1 MARRV
6 LVSLGVVIIAF
17 ALVWLYLIFPG
28 MAKLPADYQKVYHFE
43 GTVQV
48 LNPAT
53 GALVS
58 IPGGTKMD
66 RTLKATDVN
75 DADALILQ
83 QVIKFTMAANGAPL
97 SAANPALA
105 ALDSTETYA
114 IDRTT
119 RANVAGGDK
128 SRSGQF
134 TFPAEVKQ
142 ETYQFW
148 SATTGTALPATF
160 VAEETIQDV
169 KVYVFKIDSKGN
181 AYPNAS
187 NGAPQ
192 KVDVATT
199 IKVEPVSGTPVYTTT
214 KTTIIMQASA
224 TLSLP
229 VLINESTFTSA
240 TVDENVIEAKDNR
253 SKILWASVY
262 GFWAVFGLGAVLVV
276 IGLLSKSKATS

>member
-1 MARRV
+1 MAKRG
-6 LVSLGVVIIAF
+6 LMFSGIAVIAL

-28 MAKLPADYQKVYHFE
+28 MAKLPADYEKVYHFE

-53 GALVS
+53 GSLVA

-75 DADALILQ
+75 DADALIVAQ
-83 QVIKFTMAANGAPL
+83 TIKFTMTANGAPL

-119 RANVAGGDK
+119 RENVAGGDK
-128 SRSGQF
+128 SRTGQF
-134 TFPAEVKQ
+134 TFPANTKQ

-148 SATTGTALPATF
+148 SATTGTALPAAF
-160 VAEETIQDV
+160 AGEEEIDGL
-169 KVYVFKIDSKGN
+169 KVYVFKIDSKDN
-181 AYPNAS
+181 AYPNAA

-199 IKVEPVSGTPVYTTT
+199 IKVEPVSGTPIYTTT
-214 KTTIIMQASA
+214 KTTVRMQVAPA
-224 TLSLP
+224 TLIP
-229 VLINESTFTSA
+229 VLINESTFTQA
-240 TVDENVIEAKDNR
+240 TVDEAVAEGKSNR
-253 SKILWASVY
+253 SLILWASVY
-262 GFWAVFGLGAVLVV
+262 GFWAAVGLGAVLFV
-276 IGLLSKSKATS
+276 IGLVKK

>member
-1 MARRV
+1 MRRALMSIGV
-6 LVSLGVVIIAF
+6 LLIALS
-17 ALVWLYLIFPG
+17 LVWLYLIFPG
-28 MAKLPADYQKVYHFE
+28 MAKLPADYEKVYHFE

-53 GALVS
+53 GALVP
-58 IPGGTKMD
+58 IGTKMD
-66 RTLKATDVN
+66 RTLNATDVN
-75 DADALILQ
+75 DADALILS
-83 QVIKFTMAANGAPL
+83 QVIKFTIAANGAPL

-128 SRSGQF
+128 ARSGQF
-134 TFPAEVKQ
+134 TFPADVKQ

-160 VAEETIQDV
+160 TGEETIDGL
-169 KVYVFKIDSKGN
+169 KVYVFKIDSKDN
-181 AYPNAS
+181 AYPNAA

-199 IKVEPVSGTPVYTTT
+199 IKVEPVSGTPIFTTT
-214 KTTIIMQASA
+214 KTTIRMQVAA
-224 TLSLP
+224 NTLIP
-229 VLINESTFTSA
+229 VLINESTFTDE
-240 TVDENVIEAKDNR
+240 TVDEAVVEGEANR

-262 GFWAVFGLGAVLVV
+262 GFWGVFGLGAVLVL
-276 IGLLSKSKATS
+276 IGLLKKS

>member
-1 MARRV
+1 MAKRG
-6 LVSLGVVIIAF
+6 LMFSGVAIIAL

-28 MAKLPADYQKVYHFE
+28 MAKLPADYEKVYHFE

-53 GALVS
+53 GSLVA

-66 RTLKATDVN
+66 RTLKATGVN
-75 DADALILQ
+75 DADALIVAQ
-83 QVIKFTMAANGAPL
+83 TIKFTMAANGAPL

-119 RANVAGGDK
+119 RENVAGGDK
-128 SRSGQF
+128 SRTGQF
-134 TFPAEVKQ
+134 TFPANTKQ

-148 SATTGTALPATF
+148 SATTGTALSAAF
-160 VAEETIQDV
+160 AGEEEIDGL
-169 KVYVFKIDSKGN
+169 KVYVFKIDSKDN
-181 AYPNAS
+181 AYPNAA

-199 IKVEPVSGTPVYTTT
+199 IKVEPVSGTPIFTTT
-214 KTTIIMQASA
+214 KTTVRMQVAA
-224 TLSLP
+224 NTLIP
-229 VLINESTFTSA
+229 VLINESTFTQA
-240 TVDENVIEAKDNR
+240 TVDEAVAEGKSNR
-253 SKILWASVY
+253 SLILWASVY
-262 GFWAVFGLGAVLVV
+262 GFWAAVGLGAVLLV
-276 IGLLSKSKATS
+276 IGLVKK

>member
-1 MARRV
+1 M
-6 LVSLGVVIIAF
+6 SSGVAVIAL

-28 MAKLPADYQKVYHFE
+28 MAKLPADYEKVYHFE

-48 LNPAT
+48 LANPAT
-53 GALVS
+53 GALAT
-58 IPGGTKMD
+58 IPTKMD

-75 DADALILQ
+75 DADALILS
-83 QVIKFTMAANGAPL
+83 QVIKFTLAANGAPL

-105 ALDSTETYA
+105 ALDSTESYA
-114 IDRTT
+114 LDRTT

-134 TFPAEVKQ
+134 TFPADVRQ

-148 SATTGTALPATF
+148 SATTGTSLPATF
-160 VAEETIQDV
+160 VGEETIQDV
-169 KVYVFKIDSKGN
+169 KVFVFKIDSKGN

-192 KVDVATT
+192 TVDIATT
-199 IKVEPVSGTPVYTTT
+199 IKVEPVSGTPVFTTT
-214 KTTIIMQASA
+214 KTTVIMKASA

-240 TVDENVIEAKDNR
+240 TVDENVIEAKAN
-253 SKILWASVY
+253 SNKILWASVY
-262 GFWAVFGLGAVLVV
+262 GFWAVFGLGAILVIV
-276 IGLLSKSKATS
+276 GLLKKS

>member
-1 MARRV
+1 MM
-6 LVSLGVVIIAF
+6 VSGVVLIAL

-28 MAKLPADYQKVYHFE
+28 MAKFPADYEKVYHFE

-48 LNPAT
+48 FNQAT
-53 GALVS
+53 GALVP
-58 IPGGTKMD
+58 IGTKMD
-66 RTLKATDVN
+66 RSLVATGVTDT
-75 DADALILQ
+75 DALLIS
-83 QVIKFTMAANGAPL
+83 QVIKFTIAANGAPL
-97 SAANPALA
+97 AAANPALA

-119 RANVAGGDK
+119 RENVAGGDK
-128 SRSGQF
+128 LRTGQF
-134 TFPAEVKQ
+134 TFPADTKQ
-142 ETYQFW
+142 ETYQVW
-148 SATTGTALPATF
+148 SATTGTALPAAFTG
-160 VAEETIQDV
+160 EETIQGV

-187 NGAPQ
+187 NGLPQ

-199 IKVEPVSGTPVYTTT
+199 VKVEPVSGTPVYTTT
-214 KTTIIMQASA
+214 KTTVLMQHPAA
-224 TLSLP
+224 GQIP

-240 TVDENVIEAKDNR
+240 TVDESAIEAKDNR

-276 IGLLSKSKATS
+276 IGLLSKSKPTTV

>member
-1 MARRV
+1 MAKRG
-6 LVSLGVVIIAF
+6 LMFSGVAIIAL

-28 MAKLPADYQKVYHFE
+28 MAKLPADYEKVYHFE

-53 GALVS
+53 GSLVA

-75 DADALILQ
+75 DADALIVAQ
-83 QVIKFTMAANGAPL
+83 TIKFTMAANGAPL

-119 RANVAGGDK
+119 RENVAGGDK
-128 SRSGQF
+128 SRTGQF
-134 TFPAEVKQ
+134 TFPANTKQ

-160 VAEETIQDV
+160 TGEEEIDGL
-169 KVYVFKIDSKGN
+169 KVYVFKIDSKDN
-181 AYPNAS
+181 AYPNAA

-199 IKVEPVSGTPVYTTT
+199 IKVEPVSGTPIYTTT
-214 KTTIIMQASA
+214 KTTVRMQVAPA
-224 TLSLP
+224 TLIP
-229 VLINESTFTSA
+229 VLINESTFTQA
-240 TVDENVIEAKDNR
+240 TVDEAVAEGKSNR
-253 SKILWASVY
+253 SLILWASVY
-262 GFWAVFGLGAVLVV
+262 GFWAAVGLGAVLFV
-276 IGLLSKSKATS
+276 IGLVKK

>member
-1 MARRV
+1 M
-6 LVSLGVVIIAF
+6 VSVGVILIAL

-48 LNPAT
+48 LANPAT
-53 GALVS
+53 GAMAT
-58 IPGGTKMD
+58 IPTKMD
-66 RTLKATDVN
+66 RTLQGTDVN

-83 QVIKFTMAANGAPL
+83 QTIRFTLAANGAPL
-97 SAANPALA
+97 SSANPALA

-119 RANVAGGDK
+119 RECVAGGDK
-128 SRSGQF
+128 TRSGQF
-134 TFPAEVKQ
+134 TFPADVKQ

-148 SATTGTALPATF
+148 SATTNSKLSATY
-160 VAEETIQDV
+160 VGEETIQGV

-192 KVDVATT
+192 TVDIATT
-199 IKVEPVSGTPVYTTT
+199 LKVEPVSGTPVYTTT
-214 KTTIIMQASA
+214 KTTVIMKASA

-253 SKILWASVY
+253 NKILLASVY
-262 GFWAVFGLGAVLVV
+262 GFWGVFGLGAVLAV
-276 IGLLSKSKATS
+276 IGLLMKPKSAATP

>member
-1 MARRV
+1 MAKRG
-6 LVSLGVVIIAF
+6 LMFSGIAVIAL

-28 MAKLPADYQKVYHFE
+28 MAKLPADYEKVYHFE

-53 GALVS
+53 GSLVA

-75 DADALILQ
+75 DADALIVAQ
-83 QVIKFTMAANGAPL
+83 TIKFTMAANGAPL

-119 RANVAGGDK
+119 RENVAGGDK
-128 SRSGQF
+128 SRTGQF
-134 TFPAEVKQ
+134 TFPANTKQ

-148 SATTGTALPATF
+148 SATTGTALPAAF
-160 VAEETIQDV
+160 AGEEEIDGL
-169 KVYVFKIDSKGN
+169 KVYVFKIDSKDN
-181 AYPNAS
+181 AYPNAA

-199 IKVEPVSGTPVYTTT
+199 IKVEPVSGTPIYTTT
-214 KTTIIMQASA
+214 KTTVRMQVAPA
-224 TLSLP
+224 TLIP
-229 VLINESTFTSA
+229 VLINESTFTQA
-240 TVDENVIEAKDNR
+240 TVDEAVAEGKSNR
-253 SKILWASVY
+253 SLILWASVY
-262 GFWAVFGLGAVLVV
+262 GFWAAVGLGAVLFV
-276 IGLLSKSKATS
+276 IGLVKK

>member
-1 MARRV
+1 MAKRV
-6 LVSLGVVIIAF
+6 LMSSGVAVIAL

-28 MAKLPADYQKVYHFE
+28 MAKLPADYEKVYHFE

-48 LNPAT
+48 LANPAT
-53 GALVS
+53 GALAT
-58 IPGGTKMD
+58 IPTKMD

-75 DADALILQ
+75 DADALILS
-83 QVIKFTMAANGAPL
+83 QVIKFTLAANGAPL

-105 ALDSTETYA
+105 ALDSTESYA
-114 IDRTT
+114 LDRTT

-134 TFPAEVKQ
+134 TFPADVRQ

-148 SATTGTALPATF
+148 SATTGTSLPATF
-160 VAEETIQDV
+160 VGEETIQDV
-169 KVYVFKIDSKGN
+169 KVFVFKIDSKGN

-192 KVDVATT
+192 TVDIATT
-199 IKVEPVSGTPVYTTT
+199 IKVEPVSGTPVFTTT
-214 KTTIIMQASA
+214 KTTVIMKASA

-240 TVDENVIEAKDNR
+240 TVDENVIEAKAN
-253 SKILWASVY
+253 SNKILWASVY
-262 GFWAVFGLGAVLVV
+262 GFWAVFGLGAILVIV
-276 IGLLSKSKATS
+276 GLLKKS